1 MTIALFLLF
10 RIFNKLNVTSS
21 RCQSL
26 EIELDETR
34 NQLKCCQQIKFD
46 QVLKIEQIEN
56 EYQTR
61 ENDFLE
67 EIINYEQQIPVTQQ
81 DNQHFNSTFNRALTC
96 FPLFLLLLLSRRPHF
111 TLLSNDLEN
120 YKSNNFCSKSKA
132 KS

>member
-34 NQLKCCQQIKFD
+34 NQLKCCQQRKFD

-56 EYQTR
+56 EYLTR

-67 EIINYEQQIPVTQQ
+67 EIINGC
-81 DNQHFNSTFNRALTC
+81 H
-96 FPLFLLLLLSRRPHF
+96 LSGQ
-111 TLLSNDLEN
+111 
-120 YKSNNFCSKSKA
+120 
-132 KS
+132 

>member
-67 EIINYEQQIPVTQQ
+67 EIINGC
-81 DNQHFNSTFNRALTC
+81 H
-96 FPLFLLLLLSRRPHF
+96 LSGQ
-111 TLLSNDLEN
+111 
-120 YKSNNFCSKSKA
+120 
-132 KS
+132 